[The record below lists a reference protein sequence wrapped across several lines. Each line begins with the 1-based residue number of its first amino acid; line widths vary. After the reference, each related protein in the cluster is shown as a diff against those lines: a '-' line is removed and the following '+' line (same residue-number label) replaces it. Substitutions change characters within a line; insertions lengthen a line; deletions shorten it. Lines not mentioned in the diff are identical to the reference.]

1 MAKFEAKYNAEI
13 QQMMYVAGETGDVS
27 TETLTL
33 VEEIIRDQLVLML
46 TTANDLAARR
56 GQRVF
61 GINDIIFQVRHDPAR
76 LARLQTLLRWKA
88 IRRKAKANNEN
99 NEDDLEADDG
109 EDLAE
114 EDLVNATVEDAATK
128 KTERPAALLPWDVE
142 FFFSE
147 YPPGGD
153 DNESLLAESSATS
166 LERLRWADE
175 VTKNMTAAEYSK
187 WSDYRHAS
195 FISRKKKRFRT
206 WCGLGVIA
214 QNKSTDDS
222 LEIIGFLAVEMV
234 KRLTD
239 IALSIQE
246 QELSSKQRLTGQS
259 AALVGARSYGLF
271 VSANPER
278 PPVDVGHVRRA
289 FEMTQMKAKRRRVQ
303 LNRIPNRRK
312 LELI

>member
-13 QQMMYVAGETGDVS
+13 QQMMYVAGETGDVA

-99 NEDDLEADDG
+99 NEEDLEADDG

-114 EDLVNATVEDAATK
+114 EDLVNATVEDTATK

-175 VTKNMTAAEYSK
+175 VTKNMTAAEYAK

-195 FISRKKKRFRT
+195 FILRKKKRFRT

-214 QNKSTDDS
+214 QNKSSDDS

-246 QELSSKQRLTGQS
+246 QELTNQQRMTGQS
-259 AALVGARSYGLF
+259 AALVGARSHGLF

-278 PPVDVGHVRRA
+278 PPINVGHVRRA
-289 FEMTQMKAKRRRVQ
+289 FERTQMKAKRRRLQ
-303 LNRIPNRRK
+303 LNRVPNRRK